1 MIKQKS
7 KSKIIMNR
15 SFCAEQKKKEAEQVK
30 TLKKV
35 LFHLKNNGINLFIG
49 IKKPGRER
57 RSNGNF
63 EEY

>member
-1 MIKQKS
+1 MK
-7 KSKIIMNR
+7 R
-15 SFCAEQKKKEAEQVK
+15 TFCAEQKKKEAEQVK